1 MISPNSELLNGEG
14 PECVVRRDD
23 DRDACAPSASR
34 TMVQRNGLRPTQG
47 LLEVGGCVAEA
58 AGAPR
63 GDPAAWRMSS
73 SAGLGAGAAVIGR
86 LPNDSPQRAIT
97 LSQNGIV
104 HRWRW
109 VDDGSEQD
117 MLVLGAGA
125 SVSFS
130 GPRLAA
136 VLREATSAQ
145 VDAVERLAAGDPHA
159 PLSLHTSAGGTP
171 EMGPFVDAL
180 RPHLPWPEA
189 RTGDD
194 GFVNLQTEGTSAVF
208 AAVDICLQQAARD
221 DGCGAPDK
229 SPRRKVAVGAYS
241 YHGPGSSS
249 FGAAAPLGDS
259 FGPKADQLIYPVPA
273 ARDMLPSETEADFHE
288 RTLAAFEAFLETH
301 GHQIAVM
308 LVEPQWG
315 SSLAAQPWPADL
327 LRSFIGLARK
337 RSIYIVCDEIMCGLG
352 RHGAGKLFLSEAWG
366 LEPDVVTFGKS
377 IGGSIFPLAGA
388 VVRRGRRAFFS
399 RDPDVGATQERGPRA
414 AHLAVLQSHTYAGAS
429 GLALMVARA
438 TLASVSDVFDNVA
451 KRGEQIALTMRFA
464 MRTAS
469 AGMLRCHGQGLLWGA
484 EWKLSSPEQAEAANE
499 ALVAACRAAGVWPYF
514 VKGGFMVT
522 PVLDV
527 DEASLAV
534 ALERLVEAVRAVAR
548 SMWQIRALGQRT
560 PRATGL
566 AVRPGAGPTRQ
577 GEAGTGDDSTGV
589 IMASAL

>member
-1 MISPNSELLNGEG
+1 MGAWWW
-14 PECVVRRDD
+14 VRGVMLGVAPGVGVARDD
-23 DRDACAPSASR
+23 ETGSQSAVEGGSE
-34 TMVQRNGLRPTQG
+34 GLVSP
-47 LLEVGGCVAEA
+47 
-58 AGAPR
+58 
-63 GDPAAWRMSS
+63 
-73 SAGLGAGAAVIGR
+73 LGAGSAVIGR

-109 VDDGSEQD
+109 ADDGSEQD

-136 VLREATSAQ
+136 VLEEAARAQ
-145 VDAVERLAAGDPHA
+145 MNAVERLAAGEPHA

-189 RTGDD
+189 RSVAGDD
-194 GFVNLQTEGTSAVF
+194 WFVNLQTEGTSAVL

-221 DGCGAPDK
+221 DGCTPST

-249 FGAAAPLGDS
+249 FGAASPLGDS
-259 FGPKADQLIYPVPA
+259 FGPKSDQLLYPVPA
-273 ARDMLPSETEADFHE
+273 ARNRLASETEAEFHQ
-288 RTLAAFEAFLETH
+288 RILAAFEAFLEAH
-301 GHQIAVM
+301 CDQIGVM

-327 LRSFIGLARK
+327 LRTFVDLAHE
-337 RSIYIVCDEIMCGLG
+337 RSIYVVCDEIMCGLG

-377 IGGSIFPLAGA
+377 VGGSIFPLAGA

-399 RDPDVGATQERGPRA
+399 RDDPATEQERGADSPQM
-414 AHLAVLQSHTYAGAS
+414 AVLQSHTYAGAS

-438 TLASVSDVFDNVA
+438 TLASVSDWFGNVA
-451 KRGEQIALTMRFA
+451 DRGEQIATTMRFA
-464 MRTAS
+464 MRSAS

-484 EWKLSSPEQAEAANE
+484 EWKLATSEQAEAANE
-499 ALVAACRAAGVWPYF
+499 ALAAACRAAGVWPYF
-514 VKGGFMVT
+514 IKGGFMVT

-527 DEASLAV
+527 DEASLTV
-534 ALERLVEAVRAVAR
+534 ALDRLVAAVRAVAR
-548 SMWQIRALGQRT
+548 SMWQIKALGVSKSRPT
-560 PRATGL
+560 SSTATRSARPAGNLVTDDITGPGMSTGL
-566 AVRPGAGPTRQ
+566 LM
-577 GEAGTGDDSTGV
+577 S
-589 IMASAL
+589 SAL